1 MALSF
6 METSTVDDKKTEPC
20 PLLQRGIRNALENC
34 VRLREGE
41 RVVIITDPETA
52 FVAQEVER
60 QAKTISGE
68 RVRTFYMD
76 IFGERNGAVRALPH
90 FPFFDGALAFPDE
103 IKDALSTADVSFYA
117 ATCKPGELASFR
129 RPMIDAVEANP
140 KLRHAHMPGVTPDL
154 IRYGMAVDYG
164 VVQRVTQKVKER
176 VEQAKKIEVTTPAG
190 TSIVAEFFKEY
201 AWIPSDGLILP
212 GKWKN
217 LPSGETYTCP
227 QNVNG
232 VIVVDGIL
240 GDHFDKKYGTLEE
253 TPVALRVVDGRVV
266 DVSCANTAL
275 EQEFKKY
282 MQTDENANRIGE
294 FGIGT
299 NIGLERVVGNL
310 LQDEKFPGV
319 HLAVGHPYPKETGAQ
334 WDSNV
339 HCDGVL
345 LKTTII
351 ADGEVI
357 MRDGKFADKY
367 TR

>member
-1 MALSF
+1 MG
-6 METSTVDDKKTEPC
+6 T
-20 PLLQRGIRNALENC
+20 LQSGVRNALENC
-34 VRLREGE
+34 VKLCEGE
-41 RVVIITDPETA
+41 RVVIITDAETA
-52 FVAQEVER
+52 FVAQEIER
-60 QAKTISGE
+60 QARTMSGE

-76 IFGERNGAVRALPH
+76 IFGERNGAGRALPY

-103 IKDALSTADVSFYA
+103 MRNALSTADVNFYA
-117 ATCKPGELASFR
+117 ATCKPGELSSFR
-129 RPMIDAVEANP
+129 RPMIAAVEANP

-176 VEQAKKIEVTTPAG
+176 VEQAQRIEVTTPAG
-190 TSIVAEFFKEY
+190 TSISAEFSRSY

-217 LPSGETYTCP
+217 LPSGETYTFP

-240 GDHFDKKYGTLEE
+240 GDHFDKKYGTLEK
-253 TPVALRVVDGRVV
+253 TPVTLRVVDGRVV
-266 DVSCANTAL
+266 EVSCANTAL

-345 LKTTII
+345 LKTTIV

-357 MRDGKFADKY
+357 MKDGKFADKY